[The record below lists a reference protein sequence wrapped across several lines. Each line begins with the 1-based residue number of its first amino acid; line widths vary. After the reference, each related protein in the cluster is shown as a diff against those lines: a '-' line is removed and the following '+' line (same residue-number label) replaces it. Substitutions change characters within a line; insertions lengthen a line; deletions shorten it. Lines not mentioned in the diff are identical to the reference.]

1 MNKGKA
7 NLFSSD
13 EEDGGAL
20 DPRFIDETYYKVFA
34 EKAKYEEEMD
44 YVQNAMRDEILE
56 EAEQIIED
64 TVADMVMTAIED
76 TRENLTK
83 TLEGTITETTEK
95 VTKMMKAET
104 ATV

>member
-1 MNKGKA
+1 MKIAAAKKGGKMNKGKA

-44 YVQNAMRDEILE
+44 YV
-56 EAEQIIED
+56 
-64 TVADMVMTAIED
+64 
-76 TRENLTK
+76 
-83 TLEGTITETTEK
+83 
-95 VTKMMKAET
+95 
-104 ATV
+104 